1 MCPVGSC
8 YLMMPAHATTVR
20 SHANAYNNSH
30 AKTNMDGSPGTARLV
45 FVVLLIDGG
54 FHRPHPVKVALLWV
68 AIDKLILLLHSYVCL
83 YPIDK
88 RSSLLLGGRH
98 AARSHQPTQRTS
110 LRCLRRGRMHHRIPS
125 DVLCLPGGW
134 GLEQKNRV
142 RTEKLSDTFVVFLHC
157 WWNWA
162 VRVAIH

>member
-8 YLMMPAHATTVR
+8 YLMMTAHATTVR
-20 SHANAYNNSH
+20 SHANAYNNNH

-54 FHRPHPVKVALLWV
+54 CYRPHPVKVALLWV
-68 AIDKLILLLHSYVCL
+68 LWRRDRCRAEVNITTPFLCLSLSYRQ
-83 YPIDK
+83 
-88 RSSLLLGGRH
+88 RSSLLLCGRH

-125 DVLCLPGGW
+125 DVLCLPGG
-134 GLEQKNRV
+134 
-142 RTEKLSDTFVVFLHC
+142 
-157 WWNWA
+157 
-162 VRVAIH
+162 